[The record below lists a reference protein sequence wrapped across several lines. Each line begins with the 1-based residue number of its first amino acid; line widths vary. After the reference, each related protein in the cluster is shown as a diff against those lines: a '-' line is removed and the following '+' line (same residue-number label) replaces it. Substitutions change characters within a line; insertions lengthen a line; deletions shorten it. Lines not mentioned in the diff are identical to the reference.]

1 MDTLV
6 KLKLKPLGVWTTP
19 WQADSLLGAM
29 ACGWA
34 RSRGQDALR
43 RDFLE
48 PWLAHEPPFVISD
61 AFPGD
66 SLPAPAALPLWWEWP
81 AEERKNVKKYRWM
94 TMSGFCRIQK
104 GRKPNLEDPGISF
117 RDHVRLRN
125 TISRASNTTG
135 AGGELFEVP
144 YSNLNKPDGN
154 LTVFARASSRG
165 MRILEEALEMLGRT
179 GYGADVSVGHGAF
192 ELNGT
197 PTPCPELDNI
207 PEAGRLH
214 IPLDFPGLRPRI
226 RRMASGDSSLNT
238 GNWLRSCTPPPCSNV
253 RRSCSRAALVS
264 ARKVIQKPFY
274 GVPIGPERLLSK
286 ECSRIALPAR
296 GIHPIQ
302 AAFGLAVPVIWQPE
316 A

>member
-66 SLPAPAALPLWWEWP
+66 SLPAPAALPLWWDWP

-94 TMSGFCRIQK
+94 TMADFCRIQE

-117 RDHVRLRN
+117 CDHVRLRN

-135 AGGELFEVP
+135 AGGELIEVP

-192 ELNGT
+192 ELKGK

-207 PEAGRLH
+207 PEADAFISLSTFQPAATDPKDGFWRLFVKYGKLAPELH
-214 IPLDFPGLRPRI
+214 TTAVFKRPQV
-226 RRMASGDSSLNT
+226 MLASGACFRTKSH
-238 GNWLRSCTPPPCSNV
+238 P
-253 RRSCSRAALVS
+253 
-264 ARKVIQKPFY
+264 KPFY
-274 GVPIGPERLLSK
+274 GVPIGPERLLCKSAR
-286 ECSRIALPAR
+286 ESLAAR